1 MSRVGVSCK
10 GNWELVRLIRIDLIG
25 GVVFERRAAGTVG
38 DKAGTSCGECCCGC
52 RKGSVDIA
60 RARKRARFSGAL
72 VSAVVLAT
80 AGAASA
86 GAAALVSTA
95 ATRAAIAVDRHRGV
109 VKFCRIR
116 AVAYADLNF

>member
-1 MSRVGVSCK
+1 M
-10 GNWELVRLIRIDLIG
+10 RLIRIDLIG
-25 GVVFERRAAGTVG
+25 SVGFERRAADAVG
-38 DKAGTSCGECCCGC
+38 DEAGACRGECCSGC

-60 RARKRARFSGAL
+60 RASERARFSGAF
-72 VSAVVLAT
+72 VIAVVLAT

-86 GAAALVSTA
+86 GAAALVGTA
-95 ATRAAIAVDRHRGV
+95 ATRAAIVVCCHRGV